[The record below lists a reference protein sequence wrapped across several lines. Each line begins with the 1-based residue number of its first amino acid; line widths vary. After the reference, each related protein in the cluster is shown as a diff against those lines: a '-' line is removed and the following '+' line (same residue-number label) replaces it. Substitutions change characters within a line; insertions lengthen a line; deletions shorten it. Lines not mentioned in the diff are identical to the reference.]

1 MKFHTLLLSLCLA
14 ASGFAADTT
23 HKGYLADT
31 LCAKSG
37 HGMDGSDLMN
47 APKDHTVACQVAC
60 ASGGYGLMVQKGTSY
75 TFVPFDA
82 KGNELAL
89 ALLKGTKSAKA
100 PFVSVMG
107 SMKMDVLVVSSIKEA
122 AM

>member
-1 MKFHTLLLSLCLA
+1 MKSPALLLSLCLA

-23 HKGYLADT
+23 YKGYLADT

-37 HGMDGSDLMN
+37 HGMDGSDLLN

-60 ASGGYGLMVQKGTSY
+60 ASGGYGLMVQKGAAY

-89 ALLKGTKSAKA
+89 ALLKGTKNAKA
-100 PFVSVMG
+100 PFVNVMG
-107 SMKMDVLVVSSIKEA
+107 SMKMDTLVVSSIKEA